1 MQRLLTIC
9 RFYTRQVNLIAFV
22 LGLGFALLFALTANP
37 GEIAFDLFALFYG
50 GIVGFAVAGLL
61 MIPVFLI
68 LKFLGGD
75 VQPEGTTSALESI
88 LFRRPKRKSGTKL
101 KASKK
106 YTITSIHSFFIN
118 RLHHT

>member
-1 MQRLLTIC
+1 M
-9 RFYTRQVNLIAFV
+9 

-50 GIVGFAVAGLL
+50 GIVGFAVAGFL

-88 LFRRPKRKSGTKL
+88 LFRRPKRKGGTK
-101 KASKK
+101 
-106 YTITSIHSFFIN
+106 
-118 RLHHT
+118 

>member
-22 LGLGFALLFALTANP
+22 LGVGFAVLFAFTANP

-50 GIVGFAVAGLL
+50 GIVGFAVAGSL

-68 LKFLGGD
+68 LKFLGSD
-75 VQPEGTTSALESI
+75 VRPEGTTSALEST
-88 LFRRPKRKSGTKL
+88 LFRRPKRKSGTK
-101 KASKK
+101 
-106 YTITSIHSFFIN
+106 
-118 RLHHT
+118 

>member
-50 GIVGFAVAGLL
+50 GIVGFAVAGFL

-88 LFRRPKRKSGTKL
+88 LFRRPKSKGGTK
-101 KASKK
+101 
-106 YTITSIHSFFIN
+106 
-118 RLHHT
+118 

>member
-22 LGLGFALLFALTANP
+22 LGLCFALLFAVTANP

-50 GIVGFAVAGLL
+50 GIICFVVAGFL

-75 VQPEGTTSALESI
+75 IRPEDTTSALESI
-88 LFRRPKRKSGTKL
+88 LFRRPKRKSGNK
-101 KASKK
+101 
-106 YTITSIHSFFIN
+106 
-118 RLHHT
+118 